1 MKSERETDLSLI
13 RCAAIVGDRRL
24 FDRVTAIIFS
34 FSQQPNPVHA
44 HNSSSTTPCV
54 HTTRCVFRD
63 SRPPTFFFF
72 PSLNYLF
79 FFFLLLSWSVSDDC
93 CLRGSVGF
101 FCSFTCLI
109 LLYLFFFWFRP
120 LLALSLVG
128 NYRVENCV
136 LMTGSCVCVF
146 STKKV
151 GCERVKVLWKCDDPM
166 ALWAASLHLVIRQ
179 RAAVAPA
186 THG

>member
-1 MKSERETDLSLI
+1 AKPCSVCT
-13 RCAAIVGDRRL
+13 
-24 FDRVTAIIFS
+24 
-34 FSQQPNPVHA
+34 H
-44 HNSSSTTPCV
+44 TTHHQRPCV

-72 PSLNYLF
+72 SPLF
-79 FFFLLLSWSVSDDC
+79 AWQCWFFLLVHLFNFV
-93 CLRGSVGF
+93 VFIF
-101 FCSFTCLI
+101 FL
-109 LLYLFFFWFRP
+109 FRP
-120 LLALSLVG
+120 LLALSLLG